1 MIFNNISLTVMKQEK
16 KKGIYRQKEIKR
28 GMEKGRGIQKN
39 VNIYILENLAVQ
51 TGIVIRN

>member
-1 MIFNNISLTVMKQEK
+1 MKQEK